1 MTERPFRSAIVG
13 ASGYI
18 GQQFARLLAT
28 HPAFGEPALIA
39 SDRSVGRRLGDVWAL
54 DEPVPQS
61 LAHCRLRAAT
71 PRTLAG
77 EGIELVFSALPG
89 GRAGPIES
97 ELSRRG
103 VAVFSNAAD
112 HRRDPGV
119 PLLVPEVN
127 PDHLRLLDHRPA
139 GHAPIVT
146 NPNCTATGLAVA
158 LAPVWEPLR
167 PIAVH
172 VSTYQARSGAGLT
185 GLESPALAENV
196 VPFIEGEEEK
206 VAWETSTL
214 LGLRRSRRVVRPKP
228 PIVVQ
233 AARVDVRDGHLE
245 AVTVVAEGRP
255 SRGRLLTQWRS
266 FDPLARLPLPTAPHP
281 PVVVRPE
288 EDRPQPKVDV
298 WSGAP

>member
-1 MTERPFRSAIVG
+1 
-13 ASGYI
+13 
-18 GQQFARLLAT
+18 
-28 HPAFGEPALIA
+28 
-39 SDRSVGRRLGDVWAL
+39 
-54 DEPVPQS
+54 
-61 LAHCRLRAAT
+61 
-71 PRTLAG
+71 
-77 EGIELVFSALPG
+77 
-89 GRAGPIES
+89 
-97 ELSRRG
+97 
-103 VAVFSNAAD
+103 
-112 HRRDPGV
+112 
-119 PLLVPEVN
+119 
-127 PDHLRLLDHRPA
+127 
-139 GHAPIVT
+139 
-146 NPNCTATGLAVA
+146 
-158 LAPVWEPLR
+158 
-167 PIAVH
+167 

-298 WSGAP
+298 WSGAPASARGMAVVVGRVRWNPPFLRFFVLSHNAVRGGAGGSVLNAEFALAAGALAPRGPP